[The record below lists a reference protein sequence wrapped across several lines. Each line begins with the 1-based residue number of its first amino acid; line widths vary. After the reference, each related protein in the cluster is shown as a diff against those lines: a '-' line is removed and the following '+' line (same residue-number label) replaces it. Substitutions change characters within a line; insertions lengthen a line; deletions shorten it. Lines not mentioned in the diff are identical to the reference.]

1 MSMHGI
7 PQGVSTR
14 PFELP
19 AAPAPEIQEYK
30 VGGKTPGTLVLV
42 LVFLLAF
49 VVYYFV
55 NWKLLSFV
63 WRIG

>member
-1 MSMHGI
+1 MSMHGV
-7 PQGVSTR
+7 PQGVT
-14 PFELP
+14 
-19 AAPAPEIQEYK
+19 APPRQTPGVEVPERGL
-30 VGGKTPGTLVLV
+30 GGKTPGTLILV
-42 LVFLLAF
+42 FVFLLAF